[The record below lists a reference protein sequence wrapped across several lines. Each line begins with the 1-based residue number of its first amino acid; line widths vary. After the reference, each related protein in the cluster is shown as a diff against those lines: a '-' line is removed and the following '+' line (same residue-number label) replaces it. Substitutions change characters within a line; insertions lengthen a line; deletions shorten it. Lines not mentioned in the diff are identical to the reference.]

1 MVFEQ
6 VVYNLLGHWAQEAE
20 GRGAGRAGERDNF
33 YFYSPPCSLPPA
45 PQLPSHPFLI
55 FTSHRLLWL
64 DGLFASLEQIAQTSN
79 QHRGGQD

>member
-20 GRGAGRAGERDNF
+20 GRGAGRRGERDNF

-45 PQLPSHPFLI
+45 PHLFLI
-55 FTSHRLLWL
+55 FTSPRLLRL

-79 QHRGGQD
+79 QHRVGQD